1 MTVSRIEA
9 TIKRSRELL
18 RLCTSDFTNQE
29 GLLLM
34 RLLIAAA
41 LGTGFLATPLLAQDA
56 PAAAPAV
63 IDVNPEMFTDADRSP
78 EAIKKGEAF
87 LAEVQAAY
95 KKAPA
100 ITETISIAVKTP
112 MGDQNQKMSTTWGAG
127 DSFIVSMEDGAQ
139 IITSDGK
146 AIFME
151 IAEDKKKFIKS
162 EIGEAGVMDSLMM
175 MTGGQ
180 GLPDPASSFRL
191 SKKAE
196 NPQELTNMLSMGTM
210 PNPKVTAFRSD
221 GKSFMMMLA
230 GEGATSIVVFD
241 GKTKLITQNR
251 LAITPPNAPPGL
263 VVDVNF
269 NIDVKVLEKLPK
281 AIAFDAGDRTAV
293 SSFEELGP
301 QPVKVGDT
309 APTFS
314 LTTLSGDSVD
324 LASLKGEVV
333 VLDFWATWCGPCK
346 RGLPELQKV
355 VDWIEEN
362 KLPVKVYGVDVW
374 EQGSTEAKIAA
385 VRKFWSDQ
393 KFTFPTLLDL
403 DDSVVAKYGL
413 TGIPGTFIIG
423 QDGKVM
429 KFHGGFDPGMAENLK
444 KELTEALS
452 SAG

>member
-1 MTVSRIEA
+1 
-9 TIKRSRELL
+9 
-18 RLCTSDFTNQE
+18 
-29 GLLLM
+29 M

-180 GLPDPASSFRL
+180 G
-191 SKKAE
+191 
-196 NPQELTNMLSMGTM
+196 Q
-210 PNPKVTAFRSD
+210 
-221 GKSFMMMLA
+221 
-230 GEGATSIVVFD
+230 
-241 GKTKLITQNR
+241 
-251 LAITPPNAPPGL
+251 
-263 VVDVNF
+263 
-269 NIDVKVLEKLPK
+269 
-281 AIAFDAGDRTAV
+281 
-293 SSFEELGP
+293 
-301 QPVKVGDT
+301 
-309 APTFS
+309 
-314 LTTLSGDSVD
+314 
-324 LASLKGEVV
+324 
-333 VLDFWATWCGPCK
+333 
-346 RGLPELQKV
+346 
-355 VDWIEEN
+355 
-362 KLPVKVYGVDVW
+362 
-374 EQGSTEAKIAA
+374 
-385 VRKFWSDQ
+385 
-393 KFTFPTLLDL
+393 
-403 DDSVVAKYGL
+403 
-413 TGIPGTFIIG
+413 
-423 QDGKVM
+423 
-429 KFHGGFDPGMAENLK
+429 
-444 KELTEALS
+444 
-452 SAG
+452 